1 MAFQIVMTPEM
12 LLYLTLG
19 IDNAI
24 AALVDQLSKMTPE
37 EIAAGIIV
45 EEGKKKQLMGRVDT
59 H

>member
-1 MAFQIVMTPEM
+1 MAFQLVMTPEM

-24 AALVDQLSKMTPE
+24 AALIDQVSKMTPE
-37 EIAAGIIV
+37 EISAGIIV
-45 EEGKKKQLMGRVDT
+45 EEGRKKQNMERVNA

>member
-1 MAFQIVMTPEM
+1 MAFQIIMTPQM

-24 AALVDQLSKMTPE
+24 ATLVDQISKMSPE

-45 EEGKKKQLMGRVDT
+45 EEGRKKALMEKVDS

>member
-24 AALVDQLSKMTPE
+24 AALVNQIATMTPE

-45 EEGKKKQLMGRVDT
+45 EEGRQKQLMERVNT

>member
-1 MAFQIVMTPEM
+1 MAFQLIMTPEM

-19 IDNAI
+19 IDNAL
-24 AALVDQLSKMTPE
+24 AALVNQISKMTPE

-45 EEGKKKQLMGRVDT
+45 EEAKKKQLMERVDA